1 MKFILFH
8 PCVTW
13 EYSFIQ
19 HCQQGNENFSGNVD
33 KVDGRGQL
41 SKYMAVYGGDDVD
54 GNDGSVDGGG
64 GGDES
69 VYGIDGGDDIDGGGD
84 EKCKLGLGE
93 SVRLTSFPW

>member
-8 PCVTW
+8 PCATW

-19 HCQQGNENFSGNVD
+19 HCQQVDENFSGNVD
-33 KVDGRGQL
+33 KVYGRGQL

-64 GGDES
+64 GDES
-69 VYGIDGGDDIDGGGD
+69 VNGIDGGDDIDGGGE